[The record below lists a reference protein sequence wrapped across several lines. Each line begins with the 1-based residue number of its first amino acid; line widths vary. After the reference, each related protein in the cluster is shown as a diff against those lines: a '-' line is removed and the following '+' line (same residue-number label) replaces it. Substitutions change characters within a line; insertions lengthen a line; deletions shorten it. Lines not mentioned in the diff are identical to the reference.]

1 MSISRMANWQ
11 IRRNKY
17 SKDMQ
22 VNGEEKDVVT
32 ISNSRCSIRI
42 EETEAGNLCI
52 FAGTNS
58 KHIEVVP
65 RSSNCVVI
73 KESNEVI

>member
-1 MSISRMANWQ
+1 MANWQ
-11 IRRNKY
+11 KRRNKHFN
-17 SKDMQ
+17 DMQ

-32 ISNSRCSIRI
+32 ISNRRCSIRI

-52 FAGTNS
+52 FAGTN